1 MSKER
6 PVVEDVSGYGAMS
19 GRQRV
24 LYLAGPD
31 RSSIVLDSPDWF
43 AWLEAASTTSFSY
56 PLFDP
61 DRGSIV
67 GFMTVS
73 KERRQRGGWYWRVFR
88 RVGGRV
94 RKVYL
99 GRSAVVTDARLATI
113 AASFRD
119 GAAYSASLDASEP
132 TNVEAVNVRI

>member
-1 MSKER
+1 MTKER
-6 PVVEDVSGYGAMS
+6 PVVEDVYRHGVMG

-24 LYLAGPD
+24 LYLPAPAS
-31 RSSIVLDSPDWF
+31 SSIPLDSPEWF

-56 PLFDP
+56 SLFDAA
-61 DRGSIV
+61 RGYSV

-73 KERRQRGGWYWRVFR
+73 KERRERGGLYWRVAR

-99 GRSAVVTDARLATI
+99 GPSAVVTDARLSAI
-113 AASFRD
+113 AVSFSSGAD
-119 GAAYSASLDASEP
+119 GSASAEGSEASNLD
-132 TNVEAVNVRI
+132 TFNVRT